1 MKKPSTMRFKLA
13 RFVDQKKV
21 CAECLE
27 AADCVTIRGD
37 VPYGWGVKTVSDQ
50 LQGDCRHQYC
60 ETWIRLS
67 LWLQGELNVSYVP
80 WVDLHAYVSCNLYLE
95 PKEKKW
101 GQIFLLMQ
109 EEMEHMTRDAV
120 LRPAWLM
127 CQDEW
132 EKEWVEK
139 MV

>member
-1 MKKPSTMRFKLA
+1 MKKPSAMRFKLA

-37 VPYGWGVKTVSDQ
+37 VSYGWGVETVSDQ

>member
-1 MKKPSTMRFKLA
+1 MKKPSKMRFKLA
-13 RFVDQKKV
+13 RFVEQKKV
-21 CAECLE
+21 CVECLE
-27 AADCVTIRGD
+27 TADCVTIRGD
-37 VPYGWGVKTVSDQ
+37 VPYDWGVTTVSDQ
-50 LQGDCRHQYC
+50 LQRDCHHQHC

-80 WVDLHAYVSCNLYLE
+80 WVDLHAYVSCNLYIE

-109 EEMEHMTRDAV
+109 EEMEHMIRDAV
-120 LRPAWLM
+120 MKPPCM
-127 CQDEW
+127 QGQDEW
-132 EKEWVEK
+132 EKEWMEK